1 MAGKPLVL
9 VNGISMQSQLT
20 GVGYYT
26 LELFSE
32 LAKMRLGTEKNK
44 YSSAELP
51 RKSAESSIFLF
62 DGKANITQWSGSQFE
77 QIDNNFW
84 KISDTAIG
92 KVDDLKFLVRGWLK
106 KNFGSSIWLR
116 KYVRDY
122 HSCQFRLAVRSLGQ
136 AFVYH
141 EPNFIAF
148 PYDGPS
154 VVTVHDL
161 SFLRRPQTH
170 PSDRVRFMN
179 ENIEGS
185 LIQASRVVVVSEFVR
200 REVESLFG
208 SEIAEKTVVIRNGV
222 SARFRPTV
230 CVDSVSKTLKKF
242 GLKHRGYLLSVGALE
257 PRKNLLSLVEAYVQL
272 PMNLKLR
279 YPLILVGPKGWHLQ
293 ALERRLHALRHEP
306 IQWLGYLS
314 SEALRSVYASARAFA
329 YLSTYEGFG
338 LPVLESMA
346 CGTPVLVSQAGAL
359 KELVGKSG
367 MTVHAYDIKSITE
380 KLEARLSDD
389 TLWNLHRTKGLKIS
403 EALSWTRAAHK
414 MEEIYAELI

>member
-1 MAGKPLVL
+1 MADKPLVL

-32 LAKMRLGTEKNK
+32 LAKMRLNTEKDE
-44 YSSAELP
+44 SSSDELCGT
-51 RKSAESSIFLF
+51 SSESSIFLF
-62 DGKANITQWSGSQFE
+62 DGKANITQWSGAQFE
-77 QIDNNFW
+77 QIDNNFS
-84 KISDTAIG
+84 KISNTAIG
-92 KVDDLKFLVRGWLK
+92 KVVDLRFLVRGWLK
-106 KNFGSSIWLR
+106 KNFGRNVWLR
-116 KYVRDY
+116 KYARHY
-122 HSCQFRLAVRSLGQ
+122 HSLQFRRAVKSLGQ
-136 AFVYH
+136 AFIYH

-148 PYDGPS
+148 PHDGPS

-161 SFLRRPQTH
+161 SFLRRPQIH

-179 ENIEGS
+179 ENIESS
-185 LIQASRVVVVSEFVR
+185 LSQASRVVVVSEFVHG
-200 REVESLFG
+200 EVESIFG
-208 SEIAEKTVVIRNGV
+208 KEIAKKTIVIRNGV
-222 SARFRPTV
+222 SARFKPTV
-230 CVDSVSKTLKKF
+230 CVDSVSKTLKKY

-279 YPLILVGPKGWHLQ
+279 YPLILVGPRGWHLQ
-293 ALERRLHALRHEP
+293 ALEKRLHALRHEP

-367 MTVHAYDIKSITE
+367 MTVPAYDIKSITE

-389 TLWNLHRTKGLKIS
+389 TLWNLHRTQGLKIA
-403 EALSWTRAAHK
+403 EALSWSRAAHK
-414 MEEIYAELI
+414 MEAIYAELI